1 MRYKA
6 LCLVIA
12 ITLVFL
18 SLPGIALADG
28 PIGPTWVTD
37 PVSEALAWLAAQ
49 QNDDGGFG
57 DPESSPG
64 TTAQAVLGIAA
75 VYENASAWQKDSSS
89 PLDYLA
95 SKADEY
101 TSTGWDPA
109 SSTALLI
116 QAVVAADGNPY
127 NFGGINLV
135 ERLDSFFSA
144 STNQFTGSNWAIAS
158 YILAKIA
165 LLEEPNPDYVQLL
178 KDNQLPSGGWEYSAG
193 WGADSNTTALAVQAL
208 VAAGEPLTS
217 TAIVSATSYFHSIQN
232 EDGGFPYAKPS
243 PWGTETDANSTA
255 MVIQALI
262 AAGEN
267 PLAPSWEVNGNTP
280 VDALLA
286 LQQRDGSFYYKAD
299 DPGSQLLA
307 TIQALPALVG
317 RPFPLRG
324 RYVAVHKA
332 LEWLQAQQQDDGG
345 FGSAGTTADVVL
357 AAVSAWTDPSLWL
370 KNGKSPID
378 YLEDQA
384 IAYTTPY
391 TYTWGSNVYT
401 ATAVAQTGK
410 LAVAAVAAGA
420 VDIRTDVFGGITLS
434 QRLDENLAWSPADLN
449 NLDRAW
455 AILGYVA
462 LGETVPG
469 WLLNDL
475 KAQQLPSGGWEYSAG
490 WGADSNTTALAVQ
503 ALIAAGEPLT
513 STAIVSATSYFRTI
527 QNDDGGFPYAK
538 PSLWGTET
546 DANSTGMVLQA
557 LAALGEDPLTWLAS
571 PDGQLTV
578 HSPLEALLALQQLGG
593 AFNWK
598 ADAPGSQIMATA
610 QALPGIMGQA
620 FPIRRFRVY
629 LPLVIR

>member
-243 PWGTETDANSTA
+243 
-255 MVIQALI
+255 
-262 AAGEN
+262 
-267 PLAPSWEVNGNTP
+267 
-280 VDALLA
+280 
-286 LQQRDGSFYYKAD
+286 
-299 DPGSQLLA
+299 
-307 TIQALPALVG
+307 
-317 RPFPLRG
+317 
-324 RYVAVHKA
+324 
-332 LEWLQAQQQDDGG
+332 
-345 FGSAGTTADVVL
+345 
-357 AAVSAWTDPSLWL
+357 
-370 KNGKSPID
+370 
-378 YLEDQA
+378 
-384 IAYTTPY
+384 
-391 TYTWGSNVYT
+391 
-401 ATAVAQTGK
+401 
-410 LAVAAVAAGA
+410 
-420 VDIRTDVFGGITLS
+420 
-434 QRLDENLAWSPADLN
+434 
-449 NLDRAW
+449 
-455 AILGYVA
+455 
-462 LGETVPG
+462 
-469 WLLNDL
+469 
-475 KAQQLPSGGWEYSAG
+475 
-490 WGADSNTTALAVQ
+490 
-503 ALIAAGEPLT
+503 
-513 STAIVSATSYFRTI
+513 
-527 QNDDGGFPYAK
+527 
-538 PSLWGTET
+538 LWGTET